1 MAKNAFNFTERGL
14 EALPIPASGQVAY
27 YDSGTKD
34 GLCVIVTYGGT
45 KTYYSYLK
53 FQGTALRTKIGR
65 VGDIKLIDARAEA
78 HTMREMATKGNDP
91 SQKRREALHDISFKD
106 FYEKVYKPEYSL
118 VHKKPRSVAN
128 DDSIFTHR
136 LGDFH
141 NRKLLSIKSTE
152 IEKLHNKTK
161 QTHSSYTANR
171 VLSLIK
177 HMYVIAAKYGYMNG
191 YDNPALGIR
200 KFPEKSRDR
209 FLQSDEFPKFFAAL
223 NNEQNDVFKAYVWI
237 SLFSGQRRSNVLTMR
252 WSQVDFENNYMYF
265 PDTKNDEPHRVPMV
279 KQLRELL
286 LKINQNT
293 NSDWVLPSN
302 KSKSGHL
309 EDPKRPW
316 QDLLARAGIAN
327 FRLHDMRRTNG
338 SMQAITG
345 ASLPIIGKS
354 LGHKSTSAT
363 MVYARL
369 SLDPVLEAMQK
380 AADRMVE
387 LGEKG
392 VK

>member
-1 MAKNAFNFTERGL
+1 M
-14 EALPIPASGQVAY
+14 GQVIN

-53 FQGTALRTKIGR
+53 FQGAPLRTKIGR

-78 HTMREMATKGNDP
+78 HTMREMATKGKDP
-91 SQKRREALHDISFKD
+91 SQKRRENLHDISLKD
-106 FYEKVYKPEYSL
+106 FYEKVYKPEWSL
-118 VHKKPRSVAN
+118 IHKKPRSVAN

-136 LGDFH
+136 LSDFH

-152 IEKLHNKTK
+152 LEKLHNKTK
-161 QTHSSYTANR
+161 QTHSPYTANR

-177 HMYVIAAKYGYMNG
+177 HMYVIASKYGYMNG
-191 YDNPALGIR
+191 HENPAAGIQ
-200 KFPEKSRDR
+200 KFPEKSRDG

-237 SLFSGQRRSNVLTMR
+237 SLFFGQRRTNVLTMR

-279 KQLRELL
+279 EQLRELL

-293 NSDWVLPSN
+293 NSDWVLSSN
-302 KSKSGHL
+302 KSKNGHL

-316 QDLLARAGIAN
+316 RNLLARAGIKN
-327 FRLHDMRRTNG
+327 LRLHDLRRTMG

-345 ASLPIIGKS
+345 ASLLIIGKS
-354 LGHKSTSAT
+354 LGHNHQRNPCICQSITGSCLRINAKSRRPHGR
-363 MVYARL
+363 VGR
-369 SLDPVLEAMQK
+369 EE
-380 AADRMVE
+380 R
-387 LGEKG
+387 
-392 VK
+392 